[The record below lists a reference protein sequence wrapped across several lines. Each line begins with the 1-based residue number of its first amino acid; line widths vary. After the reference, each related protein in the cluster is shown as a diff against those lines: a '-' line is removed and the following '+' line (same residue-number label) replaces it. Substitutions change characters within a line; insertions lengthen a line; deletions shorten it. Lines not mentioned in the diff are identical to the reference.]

1 MVNVCKDDRSNVR
14 LGSRRDGGLKLDS
27 RLEGIGSIFMKALK
41 RFRSLGEI
49 SSERQCRINTQ
60 NVRIMKSLPGLK
72 SPPKYSFI

>member
-41 RFRSLGEI
+41 RFRSLEI

-72 SPPKYSFI
+72 SLPKYSFI